1 MSKYKEYCSTCL
13 SEGRNLTPARLFSSF
28 FQEFGNIEIEDNCG
42 LCWECKSMILKYDR
56 FKHQVQIVQDIM
68 QQKIKDTYDFIFSY
82 NDHIKCTEYEF
93 AVKDLKVES
102 TNHIDLED
110 SSVDLKEDIYFENID
125 IKINDHNTIE
135 IDESDDNRITKDNTD
150 SEIQIHSFKEDIYV
164 ENIKINDH
172 SSNDFNEANNAIGR
186 EEGVNANGIAKH
198 NRDNEIQIV
207 NEQNITNRTLKED
220 KTNAN
225 IHTKELLSKNDA
237 NVTLKNFNREHRT
250 IEAKHNRVRI
260 EKEVDKSPQK
270 EFEEKFE
277 SILLSE
283 EELSRIRE
291 EKRNHPN
298 FKKVP
303 YKCDSCVLG
312 FLTKENYDL
321 HLAKKHDKVTNKDFT
336 TILDWS
342 KAHGL
347 MVNPNKT
354 KVIIIGSCRL
364 ISRIDWLSLPR
375 VLFDNVDIEISETV
389 KNLGVVIDRELT
401 PQDLDEHMRREHA
414 FCCNECGT
422 KFKGK
427 HTLRSHK
434 ARVHAMKREYSCEL
448 CRKTFKRQSR
458 LESHMAGH
466 EAAVARRLAYCSICD
481 IQYKNIYVYR
491 SHLRNSVHHA
501 ETLYPCSECDKKF
514 ASKVYRTNHYNFYH
528 LQKTKY
534 KCDLCN
540 KLLISAWRLK
550 NHKQKYHGLTR
561 PREHSCNLCDKKF
574 FTRAT
579 LRGHVLT
586 HSKERS
592 FMCEDCGDTF
602 KQKPALYTHSR
613 QVHRGGR
620 KVK

>member
-42 LCWECKSMILKYDR
+42 LCWECKSMILKYHR

-68 QQKIKDTYDFIFSY
+68 QQK
-82 NDHIKCTEYEF
+82 
-93 AVKDLKVES
+93 
-102 TNHIDLED
+102 
-110 SSVDLKEDIYFENID
+110 
-125 IKINDHNTIE
+125 
-135 IDESDDNRITKDNTD
+135 
-150 SEIQIHSFKEDIYV
+150 
-164 ENIKINDH
+164 
-172 SSNDFNEANNAIGR
+172 
-186 EEGVNANGIAKH
+186 EGVNGIAKH

-207 NEQNITNRTLKED
+207 NEQNRTNKTLKED

-283 EELSRIRE
+283 EELSRSRE

-321 HLAKKHDKVTNKDFT
+321 HLAKKHDKKIGPFVCSVCNIRFPYLRSMNNHK
-336 TILDWS
+336 S
-342 KAHGL
+342 KHYAVYRCKL
-347 MVNPNKT
+347 CKYKT
-354 KVIIIGSCRL
+354 VELHSAMNHCKVKHKRDSAGSLHCTQC
-364 ISRIDWLSLPR
+364 LS
-375 VLFDNVDIEISETV
+375 IC
-389 KNLGVVIDRELT
+389 KT

-434 ARVHAMKREYSCEL
+434 ARVHAIKREYSCEL

-491 SHLRNSVHHA
+491 SHLGNSVHHA

-574 FTRAT
+574 FTLAT